1 MVENTGMVKTS
12 GPAESNISLFRSRT
26 GLYACLI
33 LTLASL
39 AFAFVHV
46 VGRGIRTEV
55 PPVGLSFWRVF
66 LGAII
71 LLPFIYPRL
80 KLNASVIRVHIRPLT
95 LLGGI
100 LIASTTLILIGLNF
114 TTAINASV
122 INAIQPVFTVLLA
135 MLLLH
140 ERLRLS
146 QICGVA
152 LGLVGVIAM
161 FARMDLGAL
170 LRLQF
175 NLGDIL
181 IVLGS
186 VGYALYAVNIGK
198 IPKMLSPVEAL
209 FMIILTGSILVIP
222 FYIIETLI
230 YRPVPLNATAL
241 YAIVGMTLVGTV
253 FGILLWNQGIQLIGP
268 SRAGM
273 FINLI
278 PIFATIM
285 AIIFL
290 DEHLQYYHIICAALI
305 GIGIFLVLRR

>member
-1 MVENTGMVKTS
+1 MVKTS

-55 PPVGLSFWRVF
+55 PPVGLSFWRGF

-100 LIASTTLILIGLNF
+100 MITSTTLILIGLNF

-209 FMIILTGSILVIP
+209 FMIILTSSILVIP

-230 YRPVPLNATAL
+230 YGPVPLNATAL